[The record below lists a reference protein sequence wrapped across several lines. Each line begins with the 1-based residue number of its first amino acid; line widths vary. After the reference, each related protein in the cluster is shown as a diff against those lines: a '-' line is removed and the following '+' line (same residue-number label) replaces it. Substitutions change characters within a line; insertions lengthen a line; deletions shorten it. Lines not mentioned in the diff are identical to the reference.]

1 MSSDEAW
8 KRPVGW
14 WLKEADARLDAAFE
28 TCLST
33 RGADRRSW
41 QVLATLARSPALRK
55 DLIASLA
62 SFDEPAVI
70 ADVVDALERRG
81 WVDLSDGTL
90 RLTQAGAA
98 EQAALAP
105 LVQRVRD
112 QVATALP
119 EDDYAKLVRLL
130 ARLVDGLPAPAR

>member
-1 MSSDEAW
+1 MSSDEVL
-8 KRPVGW
+8 KRPVRW
-14 WLKEADARLDAAFE
+14 WLKEADARLDAAFD
-28 TCLST
+28 TFLST

-41 QVLATLARSPALRK
+41 QVLATLARSPAPRT
-55 DLIASLA
+55 DVIASLT

-70 ADVVDALERRG
+70 EDVVDKLERRG
-81 WVDLSDGTL
+81 WVDISDGTL

-105 LVQRVRD
+105 LVERVRH

-119 EDDYAKLVRLL
+119 KDDYVELVRLL
-130 ARLVDGLPAPAR
+130 ARLVDGLPAPSR